1 MTRKAHPK
9 SLRPD
14 PEAEAAERRRL
25 IRILSIGFVVALVL
39 ACALVFGMGRTR
51 LLTEEGKGVLAGYEK
66 VRAALADDALEPAK
80 QAAADLALR
89 FADRRPTAQPA
100 QEIAAAAD
108 LKAARLAFVELSE
121 DAIRLARGHEGYF
134 LVRCPIQ
141 NCPEPCKG
149 CPMAHYG
156 PWVQVAPEVANP
168 YMGRAHLRCGVIL
181 P

>member
-1 MTRKAHPK
+1 MRWNPRNKPQ
-9 SLRPD
+9 
-14 PEAEAAERRRL
+14 
-25 IRILSIGFVVALVL
+25 RIS
-39 ACALVFGMGRTR
+39 
-51 LLTEEGKGVLAGYEK
+51 
-66 VRAALADDALEPAK
+66 
-80 QAAADLALR
+80 R
-89 FADRRPTAQPA
+89 F
-100 QEIAAAAD
+100 AAAAD